1 MRIAI
6 LVPAFA
12 LAVLP
17 VSVLFFLV
25 RRHFLLKR
33 LGPKSFAFPHRM
45 QFQFIGILVCA
56 PSLIALN
63 FFRDLGLSASIA
75 LSATGVFGFCVAL
88 ADVFLIRVGGVYENG
103 IVWNTA
109 AILYS
114 DVESFARLDPFC
126 IELRESDVA
135 RRLLV
140 FDDPELVTLV
150 LSRLES
156 ASAHLP

>member
-6 LVPAFA
+6 LIPTVA
-12 LAVLP
+12 LAALP
-17 VSVLFFLV
+17 ACAVFFLV
-25 RRHFLLKR
+25 RRYLLLKK
-33 LGPKSFAFPHRM
+33 LGPKVVAFPHRM

-63 FFRDLGLSASIA
+63 FFRDLGFTASFM

-88 ADVFLIRVGGVYENG
+88 ADIFLIRLGGVYENG

-109 AILYS
+109 TILYS

-126 IELRESDVA
+126 IELHEADLA
-135 RRLLV
+135 KRLLV
-140 FDDPELVTLV
+140 FDDPALVPIV

>member
-1 MRIAI
+1 
-6 LVPAFA
+6 
-12 LAVLP
+12 
-17 VSVLFFLV
+17 
-25 RRHFLLKR
+25 
-33 LGPKSFAFPHRM
+33 M

-63 FFRDLGLSASIA
+63 FFRDLGLAASFT

-88 ADVFLIRVGGVYENG
+88 ADVFLIRLGGVYENG

-109 AILYS
+109 TILYS

-126 IELRESDVA
+126 IELHEDDLA
-135 RRLLV
+135 KRLLV
-140 FDDPELVTLV
+140 FDDPELVSLV